1 MIVLCIKLA
10 VWAAGCQERSLQL
23 HIFNS
28 PPLLFLSPLHLQA
41 YKEHA
46 LLSVCLLSR
55 ADADVD
61 LGLINIQKY
70 QTQIVVLYKR
80 SSLR

>member
-1 MIVLCIKLA
+1 MEVGPDDTGHHTAI
-10 VWAAGCQERSLQL
+10 
-23 HIFNS
+23 
-28 PPLLFLSPLHLQA
+28 PLLSLLPCCFSPHA
-41 YKEHA
+41 TYKHTQEHA
-46 LLSVCLLSR
+46 LLSVCLLSL